1 MSTQTS
7 PFELFG
13 FDLRD
18 LGRQFF
24 ASWRAVAK
32 TRLFAWLTPVLPVSV
47 LRADG
52 SLVLWKGRLLGAA
65 KGAETA
71 EFGAVEIPEELV
83 LRKLQQMPGLP
94 GPAIAQAVELE
105 VRATSPFA
113 MDDTVWGTHA
123 LLDKASGK
131 NLVEVILAS
140 RRQIARYLDERQS
153 DIGLRS
159 GRKAEAWVFATDGNP
174 IIVRGWGEQ
183 SRAQEVVRQRRVAF
197 AFVFFAMV
205 IAGMMAITPSLQLRA
220 RSLDAIAAFESMQHE
235 TKQAA
240 AQREAFTHSVEQLE
254 VVRGVLAERIDLLQ
268 LMTVLTK
275 VLPDDTYLQNMQTQ
289 GLKVSIQ
296 GLTGNAATL
305 MQTLGSVPGF
315 REVRA
320 PTAATRALAP
330 NAENFRI
337 EIQLDPAVFS
347 VAVNPASVAPTAQP
361 TLGGSPATSPSVSSV
376 SNDSVGASTTT
387 PASAETPRKSRFTR

>member
-13 FDLRD
+13 FDVRD
-18 LGRQFF
+18 LGRQFV

-32 TRLFAWLTPVLPVSV
+32 TRLFAWLTPALPVRV

-52 SLVLWKGRLLGAA
+52 SVVLWKGRLLGAA

-83 LRKLQQMPGLP
+83 LRKLQRMPGLP
-94 GPAIAQAVELE
+94 DAAIAQAVELE
-105 VRATSPFA
+105 VRATSPFT
-113 MDDTVWGTHA
+113 MDDTVWGERA
-123 LLDKASGK
+123 LLDKAG
-131 NLVEVILAS
+131 A
-140 RRQIARYLDERQS
+140 
-153 DIGLRS
+153 
-159 GRKAEAWVFATDGNP
+159 
-174 IIVRGWGEQ
+174 
-183 SRAQEVVRQRRVAF
+183 
-197 AFVFFAMV
+197 
-205 IAGMMAITPSLQLRA
+205 MAITPSLQLRA

-235 TKQAA
+235 TNRAA
-240 AQREAFTHSVEQLE
+240 VQREAFTHSVERLE
-254 VVRGVLAERIDLLQ
+254 VVRGVLTERIDLLQ

-347 VAVNPASVAPTAQP
+347 VAVNPASVAPPAQP
-361 TLGGSPATSPSVSSV
+361 PLATPPVTPPSVSSV
-376 SNDSVGASTTT
+376 SNDSVGASPTA
-387 PASAETPRKSRFTR
+387 PANAETPRKSRFTR

>member
-13 FDLRD
+13 FDVRE
-18 LGRQFF
+18 LGRQFA

-32 TRLFAWLTPVLPVSV
+32 TRLLAWLTPVLPVRV

-52 SLVLWKGRLLGAA
+52 SVVLWKGRLLGAA

-71 EFGAVEIPEELV
+71 EFGSVEIPEELV
-83 LRKLQQMPGLP
+83 LRKLQRMPGLP
-94 GPAIAQAVELE
+94 DAAIAQAVELE
-105 VRATSPFA
+105 VRATSPFT
-113 MDDTVWGTHA
+113 MDDTVWGARA

-131 NLVEVILAS
+131 NLVEVTLAS

-153 DIGLRS
+153 DVGLRS
-159 GRKAEAWVFATDGNP
+159 GRKAEVWVFATDGNP

-205 IAGMMAITPSLQLRA
+205 ILGLMAITPSLQLRA
-220 RSLDAIAAFESMQHE
+220 RSLDAIAAYESMQLE

-240 AQREAFTHSVEQLE
+240 VQREAFTHSVERLE
-254 VVRGVLAERIDLLQ
+254 VVRGVLTERIDLLQ

-347 VAVNPASVAPTAQP
+347 VAVNPASADPPAQ
-361 TLGGSPATSPSVSSV
+361 LSPVPPSVTPPSVSSV
-376 SNDSVGASTTT
+376 SNDSVGGATTA
-387 PASAETPRKSRFTR
+387 PANAETPRKSRFTR

>member
-13 FDLRD
+13 FDVRE
-18 LGRQFF
+18 LGRQFV
-24 ASWRAVAK
+24 ASWRAVAA
-32 TRLFAWLTPVLPVSV
+32 TRLFAWLTPVLPVRV

-52 SLVLWKGRLLGAA
+52 SVVLWKGRLLGAA
-65 KGAETA
+65 KGPETA

-83 LRKLQQMPGLP
+83 LRKLQRMPGLP
-94 GPAIAQAVELE
+94 DAAIAQAVELE
-105 VRATSPFA
+105 VRATSPFT
-113 MDDTVWGTHA
+113 MDDTVWGARA

-131 NLVEVILAS
+131 KLVEVILAS
-140 RRQIARYLDERQS
+140 RRQIAQYLDERQS
-153 DIGLRS
+153 DVGLRS
-159 GRKAEAWVFATDGNP
+159 GRKAEVWVFATDGNP

-205 IAGMMAITPSLQLRA
+205 ILGLMAITPSLQLRA
-220 RSLDAIAAFESMQHE
+220 RSLDAIAAYESMQLE

-240 AQREAFTHSVEQLE
+240 VQREAFTHSVERLE
-254 VVRGVLAERIDLLQ
+254 VVRGVLTERIDLLQ

-347 VAVNPASVAPTAQP
+347 VAVNPASVAPPAQ
-361 TLGGSPATSPSVSSV
+361 LSPAPPPVTPSSVPSV
-376 SNDSVGASTTT
+376 SNDSVGGATTA
-387 PASAETPRKSRFTR
+387 PVNAETPRKSRFTR